1 MGAHDVIR
9 VLIADGDAS
18 LRQQLHVA
26 LAGNGILVDC
36 VSSVG
41 EAIASLAEH
50 DYSVIVLDIGL
61 PGGDVAQAVAAV
73 AAQRTRPVVVV
84 LGSPE
89 AARALDV
96 EIVQIV
102 IRRPVLLQQVVDIIR
117 SCARNAAVRGQLVP
131 PRSDRDQL
139 TS

>member
-1 MGAHDVIR
+1 MGADDVIR

-18 LRQQLHVA
+18 LRQQLNAA

-41 EAIASLAEH
+41 DAITSLAEH

-61 PGGDVAQAVAAV
+61 PGGDVAQAVSAV
-73 AAQRTRPVVVV
+73 AAQRTRPVVLV

-102 IRRPVLLQQVVDIIR
+102 IRRPVRLQQVVDIIR
-117 SCARNAAVRGQLVP
+117 SCARNAALRGQPAP
-131 PRSDRDQL
+131 PPPDRDQL